1 MNRLISAQLPDA
13 PPPKAATKAQVRVQ
27 RPPVTTSARLALP
40 QCVMVPEHY
49 ERNYAYPL
57 LVWLHDTGGHERE
70 LREIMPLV
78 SLRNYVSLAV
88 RGTRQADR
96 GFGWSETSDGI
107 LTAESRVAEAVA
119 EARQRFH
126 VHNGRVFLAGSGAGG
141 TLAIRIALRSPDEY
155 AGAASIG
162 GCFPQGHSPLARL
175 KIARRSRLL
184 IMHCRDSSSY
194 PVQHVCN
201 ELSLFHAA
209 GLSVTLRQYPCGDEL
224 TTQMLRDLDAW
235 LMEQVTGSR
244 SEVEDEAT
252 TPSEWN

>member
-1 MNRLISAQLPDA
+1 MNRLTSIPQTETRPAKSS
-13 PPPKAATKAQVRVQ
+13 TKTQVRVQ
-27 RPPVTTSARLALP
+27 RPLANTAARMGLP
-40 QCVMVPEHY
+40 QCLMVPEHY

-88 RGTRQADR
+88 RGTCQADG
-96 GFGWSETSDGI
+96 GFGWSETPDGI
-107 LTAESRVAEAVA
+107 LAAESRVAEAVA

-126 VHNGRVFLAGSGAGG
+126 VHSGRVFLAGAGAGG
-141 TLAIRIALRSPDEY
+141 TLAIRLALRTPEDY

-175 KIARRSRLL
+175 QLARRLQLL
-184 IMHCRDSSSY
+184 IMHCRDSLTYS
-194 PVQHVCN
+194 VQHICQ

-209 GLSVTLRQYPCGDEL
+209 GMSVT
-224 TTQMLRDLDAW
+224 
-235 LMEQVTGSR
+235 
-244 SEVEDEAT
+244 
-252 TPSEWN
+252 